1 MTRAAGGPSKGGRA
15 RLAPREGEAVGA
27 IRGASGSED
36 AVMAAG
42 KFDIKEL
49 ERRMRGAME
58 TLKKEFAG
66 LRTGRASTH
75 LLDPVVVNVY
85 GQRLPINQVATV
97 STPDARTISV
107 QVWDKGQ
114 VTAVEKAIRE
124 ANLGLNPITEGA
136 VLRLPIP
143 ALNAER
149 RQELVKVAHKYAE
162 QARVAVRNVR
172 REGMELLKKLDKDGQ
187 MSEDDHHKNSTKV
200 QELTDRVI
208 KEVDQ
213 TLASKEVEIKQV

>member
-1 MTRAAGGPSKGGRA
+1 
-15 RLAPREGEAVGA
+15 
-27 IRGASGSED
+27 
-36 AVMAAG
+36 MAAG
-42 KFDIKEL
+42 KFDLKEL
-49 ERRMRGAME
+49 ERRMRGAID
-58 TLKKEFAG
+58 TLKKEFGG
-66 LRTGRASTH
+66 LRTGRASAQ
-75 LLDPVVVNVY
+75 LLEPVVVNVY
-85 GQRLPINQVATV
+85 GARMPINQVATI

-107 QVWDKGQ
+107 QVWDKSQ

-124 ANLGLNPITEGA
+124 ANLGLNPVTEGA

-187 MSEDDHHKNSTKV
+187 MSEDDHHKNSSRV
-200 QELTDRVI
+200 QELTDRLI
-208 KEVDQ
+208 KEIDQ
-213 TLASKEVEIKQV
+213 TLGSKEVEIKQV